1 MMTFQ
6 KNKLSLFALTLS
18 VLSLNACGFTH
29 PNAMP
34 TGYNY
39 HHENYKSP
47 ITETSSKVTVE
58 QRQYMDAA
66 QAEQFRNAVY
76 DLLERLT
83 MRAGMPPKPVFVVA
97 PEPMTTFYANIDN
110 DLRESMRHIGYAI
123 SDTPNGSYVFT
134 YEATPLEQTN
144 TNSNNVHLTLRIFDS
159 FSATARQLTEES
171 GAYFIQGAD
180 KLNIEASRYRGLPSP
195 AQIQKLQ
202 IESASA
208 PVQEP
213 VQEIIRQPV
222 IQAPIA
228 PAIQTPVVKTSRPVA
243 TPPAVIQQA
252 PPTVPTRSTAP
263 AFVSQPI
270 QQTAD
275 DIRPIIRKPSV
286 QMPKISQPTI
296 PLQAK
301 KPSHDDII
309 IINRNDKAKAV
320 VSQPTIQVPI
330 KRNIPAPPP
339 QAAVR
344 EVIKAAPAVTAPQNA
359 IDDALEKALQ

>member
-39 HHENYKSP
+39 HHEGYKSP
-47 ITETSSKVTVE
+47 IPPTSNEVTVE

-144 TNSNNVHLTLRIFDS
+144 TNDNNVNLTLRIFDS

-171 GAYFIQGAD
+171 GSYFIQGAD
-180 KLNIEASRYRGLPSP
+180 KLNIEASRYRVLPSP
-195 AQIQKLQ
+195 QQIQKQQ
-202 IESASA
+202 IEAASA
-208 PVQEP
+208 PVQET
-213 VQEIIRQPV
+213 IRQPV

-228 PAIQTPVVKTSRPVA
+228 PVPVIETPAVRTSLPVA
-243 TPPAVIQQA
+243 PPPAVIQQA
-252 PPTVPTRSTAP
+252 PPAPAIPTRSTAP
-263 AFVSQPI
+263 ALVSQPI
-270 QQTAD
+270 PQAVD

-296 PLQAK
+296 PLKAK

-309 IINRNDKAKAV
+309 IINRDDKAKAV
-320 VSQPTIQVPI
+320 VSQPTVQVPI

>member
-123 SDTPNGSYVFT
+123 SDTPNASYVFT

-208 PVQEP
+208 PI
-213 VQEIIRQPV
+213 QEIVREPI
-222 IQAPIA
+222 IQAPVA
-228 PAIQTPVVKTSRPVA
+228 PIIETPAATTSLPIVPQAPHTPVST
-243 TPPAVIQQA
+243 
-252 PPTVPTRSTAP
+252 TRSTSP

-270 QQTAD
+270 PQTED
-275 DIRPIIRKPSV
+275 DIRSIIRKPSV
-286 QMPKISQPTI
+286 QMPKISEPTM
-296 PLQAK
+296 PLKTK

-309 IINRNDKAKAV
+309 IINRDDKAKAL
-320 VSQPTIQVPI
+320 VSQPTAQAPI
-330 KRNIPAPPP
+330 TKDIPALPP
-339 QAAVR
+339 QAAVKQ
-344 EVIKAAPAVTAPQNA
+344 ITKAVPSISAAQNS

>member
-1 MMTFQ
+1 MITFQ
-6 KNKLSLFALTLS
+6 KNKLNLFALTMS
-18 VLSLNACGFTH
+18 VLSLNACGFAH

-39 HHENYKSP
+39 HHEDYKSP

-123 SDTPNGSYVFT
+123 SDTPNDSYVFT

-144 TNSNNVHLTLRIFDS
+144 ANDNNVHLTLRIFSS
-159 FSATARQLTEES
+159 FSEAARQLTEES
-171 GAYFIQGAD
+171 GSYFIQGAD
-180 KLNIEASRYRGLPSP
+180 KLNIAASRYSTLPSP
-195 AQIQKLQ
+195 EQIQKQQ
-202 IESASA
+202 IEAA
-208 PVQEP
+208 PVP
-213 VQEIIRQPV
+213 VQKIIREPV
-222 IQAPIA
+222 IQEPIVTAPVIK
-228 PAIQTPVVKTSRPVA
+228 TPTVRTSLPIA
-243 TPPAVIQQA
+243 TPPAVMQQA
-252 PPTVPTRSTAP
+252 PRATVSTRSTAP
-263 AFVSQPI
+263 ALVSQPI
-270 QQTAD
+270 PKTVD

-286 QMPKISQPTI
+286 QMPKISEPTM
-296 PLQAK
+296 LLKAK

-309 IINRNDKAKAV
+309 IINRGNKAKAV
-320 VSQPTIQVPI
+320 VSQPTTQ
-330 KRNIPAPPP
+330 K
-339 QAAVR
+339 
-344 EVIKAAPAVTAPQNA
+344 T